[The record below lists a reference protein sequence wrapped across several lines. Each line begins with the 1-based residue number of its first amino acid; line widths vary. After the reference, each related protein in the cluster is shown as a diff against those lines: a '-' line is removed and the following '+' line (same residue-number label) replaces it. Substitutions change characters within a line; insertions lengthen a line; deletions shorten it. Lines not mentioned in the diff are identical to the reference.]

1 MINMKFR
8 IVVMVWGEVS
18 TFITGYK
25 WADNIL
31 FLNLGDEYLLYD
43 RTFT

>member
-1 MINMKFR
+1 MLNMKFR
-8 IVVMVWGEVS
+8 IVVTGWGEVG

-31 FLNLGDEYLLYD
+31 FLNPYGGYLLYD